1 MKYFTDRWRLLK
13 KHRHV
18 MDPLRPVTPIE
29 CVYDVVNTLDKDDT
43 IQRLQEFKRW
53 PVAKTLIKG
62 KSFQERIKEGNY
74 APGTFGDEYKQW
86 MAKDDFADLVI
97 SVLGGKKT
105 KSKLL
110 NAYLKNTI
118 IAHDLIHFFNGYGTD
133 TLSEL
138 NVLCFDQ
145 AKEWRR
151 SWSALIGITAWFSL
165 RRYGLYVALV
175 YLRWCIESYNRG
187 RRALDFMYV
196 DWEQMFDLPL
206 DEVKIKVGI
215 SDSPRLWNDSRL
227 QKYKH
232 VLQKQR

>member
-1 MKYFTDRWRLLK
+1 
-13 KHRHV
+13 
-18 MDPLRPVTPIE
+18 
-29 CVYDVVNTLDKDDT
+29 
-43 IQRLQEFKRW
+43 
-53 PVAKTLIKG
+53 
-62 KSFQERIKEGNY
+62 
-74 APGTFGDEYKQW
+74 

-165 RRYGLYVALV
+165 RRYGLYVTIV
-175 YLRWCIESYNRG
+175 YLRWCIEAYNRG
-187 RRALDFMYV
+187 RHALDFMYV